1 MTPRHPFFRYVVCIL
16 TLIASETTLTS
27 HGTISTQDELLGP
40 SPIVP
45 VDVAWLL
52 DLDQATSRPAAIDE
66 ERIYLPLIDGTLL
79 ALDLDTGAHVWARH
93 RPVQGDLLI
102 DNGVLIAV
110 YEQLLI
116 AFDAKDGR
124 LLWSHRLDHPRL
136 TRPTLSNGWLVVT
149 LLDTTLVAFR
159 SADGKELWR
168 EHLGKPAT
176 AALSISGDRLY
187 IPLEQ
192 ESGGSVRVLTL
203 SSGEFVWEQPLS
215 GAPAAILA
223 LDAVFVGA
231 TDNFFYRL
239 RLDNGEI
246 EWHFRTGG
254 DIFGLPAIDE
264 ERVYFT
270 ALDNIVRALDRENG
284 AQRWRMPL
292 QGRPESGPVR
302 VQDSLVLSG
311 LSPNVQLFHTETGRP
326 MGRFSA
332 NNELAMPPQHIRR
345 ESSEGNRTVLLTRAG
360 ELTVLAPATGPE
372 QLSAIFPLHPV
383 LPSPRTF
390 PHAQVSFINDFLPPS
405 EPPSFHARRF
415 TVQVAIYDK
424 SSAAH
429 EAVAYLREQGYPA
442 FIAPSRRSRLGTLQ
456 RIRIGHSL
464 GRGHAARLIEQLEFD
479 GITDARLILTTH

>member
-1 MTPRHPFFRYVVCIL
+1 VCIL
-16 TLIASETTLTS
+16 ALIASEIYLTS
-27 HGTISTQDELLGP
+27 DRTISAQDDLLGP

-66 ERIYLPLIDGTLL
+66 ERVYLPLIDGTLL

-102 DNGVLIAV
+102 DNGILIAL
-110 YEQLLI
+110 YEQILI
-116 AFDAKDGR
+116 AFDANDGR
-124 LLWSHRLDHPRL
+124 LLWRQRLDQPRL
-136 TRPTLSNGWLVVT
+136 TRPTMNNGWLVVT
-149 LLDTTLVAFR
+149 LLDTTLLAFR
-159 SADGKELWR
+159 AADGKELWR
-168 EHLGKPAT
+168 QHLGEPAT
-176 AALSISGDRLY
+176 TAPSISGDRLY
-187 IPLEQ
+187 IPLEK
-192 ESGGSVRVLTL
+192 ENGGAVRVLAL
-203 SSGEFVWEQPLS
+203 STGEFVWEQPLS

-239 RLDNGEI
+239 RLDNGQI
-246 EWHFRTGG
+246 DWYFRTGG

-264 ERVYFT
+264 DRVYFT
-270 ALDNIVRALDRENG
+270 ALDNMVRALDRENG

-302 VQDSLVLSG
+302 VQDSLLLSG

-332 NNELAMPPQHIRR
+332 DNELAMPPQHIQR
-345 ESSEGNRTVLLTRAG
+345 ESPEGNRTVLLTRAG
-360 ELTVLAPATGPE
+360 ELTVLAPANGPE

-383 LPSPRTF
+383 LPSPPAI
-390 PHAQVSFINDFLPPS
+390 PHTQISFTSNFLPPS
-405 EPPSFHARRF
+405 KPPTFHARRF
-415 TVQVAIYDK
+415 TVQVAIYDQV
-424 SSAAH
+424 SAAQ
-429 EAVAYLREQGYPA
+429 EAVINLRQQGYPA
-442 FIAPSRRSRLGTLQ
+442 FIVSSRRTRLGTLQ

-464 GRGHAARLIEQLEFD
+464 GHGHAVRLIEQLGLD
-479 GITDARLILTTH
+479 GVTDARLIPTTH